1 MPGSRETPL
10 VPSTATKQAPS
21 RALSP
26 AAPAPTPVPSPVQA
40 PASKPD
46 PAGIPLAALGAF
58 ACHYAVTPD
67 NVRPHQHRFC
77 GAPALPGK
85 SWCAEHAD
93 AVFSAKDMGGMSRAQ
108 AQAQARIRRDQ
119 ARATEAGR

>member
-10 VPSTATKQAPS
+10 VPSTTTKRAPS

-26 AAPAPTPVPSPVQA
+26 AAPAPTPVPGPVQA
-40 PASKPD
+40 PTSKPD
-46 PAGIPLAALGAF
+46 PAGTPLAALGAF

-67 NVRPHQHRFC
+67 NVRPHGHRFC

-93 AVFSAKDMGGMSRAQ
+93 VVFSVKEMGGLNRAQ
-108 AQAQARIRRDQ
+108 ARARMQ
-119 ARATEAGR
+119 ARAAEAGR